1 MHENNLPIRIYYE
14 DTDAGGIV
22 YYANYMRFAERG
34 RTEFLRDLGY
44 ENGDLMEKEGIA
56 FVVRKIEADYLAPA
70 KLDDMISVRTVVDSV
85 KKTSFVMK
93 QTVFRQNNALFEM
106 YVTLVTVSLDTLK
119 PVRMPENLE
128 QKIRE

>member
-1 MHENNLPIRIYYE
+1 MHENKLPIRIYYE

-44 ENGDLMEKEGIA
+44 QNGELMEKEGIA

-70 KLDDMISVRTVVDSV
+70 KLDDMITVHTVVDSV

-93 QTVFRQNNALFEM
+93 QTVFRQDNALFEM

>member
-1 MHENNLPIRIYYE
+1 MHENVLPIRIYYE

-34 RTEFLRDLGY
+34 RTEFLRDIGY

-56 FVVRKIEADYLAPA
+56 FVVRKIDADYLAPA
-70 KLDDMISVRTVVDSV
+70 KLDDVIEVRTVIDSV

-93 QTVFRQNNALFEM
+93 QTVFRQDNALFQM
-106 YVTLVTVSLDTLK
+106 YVTLVTVSLDTMK
-119 PVRMPENLE
+119 PVRMPEGLE
-128 QKIRE
+128 DKIKH